1 MSKAGKAT
9 LAVTAAAA
17 AIACQSAAAEPTAS
31 VDYRYAF
38 TTKKPG
44 APSGRIFHDEFFN
57 ASDRSA
63 KPPAVQH
70 VHIQLPRGARFNW
83 RAVPLCTASDAELM
97 AQGESVCPAGSRV
110 GGEVYTFDTGVPGP
124 NRLVTSDI
132 TFLNNKNELI
142 ILTRERQSGT
152 RVATRG
158 KLGPETF
165 DFDLPPLP
173 GTPPEG
179 GADKLEDAKYP
190 VSIGPTGKSWL
201 TTPRTCPR
209 SRKWTFRVDYT
220 FRNGEKV
227 TRTSKSPCKPPR
239 KKRRRHVRSLR

>member
-1 MSKAGKAT
+1 MRKAVKGAAA
-9 LAVTAAAA
+9 LAAAA
-17 AIACQSAAAEPTAS
+17 LIASESAAAEPTAS
-31 VDYRYAF
+31 VDYHDAF

-44 APSGRIFHDEFFN
+44 VASGRLFHDEFFN
-57 ASDRSA
+57 AKDRSA

-70 VHIQLPRGARFNW
+70 VHIQLPQGARFNW

-97 AQGESVCPAGSRV
+97 AEGESACPAGSKV
-110 GGEVYTFDTGVPGP
+110 GKEVFSFDTGVDGP
-124 NRLVTSDI
+124 NRLVTNDI
-132 TFLNNKNELI
+132 SFLNNKNELI
-142 ILTRERQSGT
+142 ILTRERQTGT

-158 KLGPETF
+158 KLGRETF

-173 GTPPEG
+173 GTPPDG

-190 VSIGPTGKSWL
+190 VSIGPGGKAWL

-209 SRKWTFRVDYT
+209 SRRWTFRADYT

-227 TRTSKSPCKPPR
+227 TRTSTSPCKSPR
-239 KKRRRHVRSLR
+239 KKRRHFAPLR

>member
-1 MSKAGKAT
+1 MSKAGSAA
-9 LAVTAAAA
+9 LAAAA
-17 AIACQSAAAEPTAS
+17 AASIACQSAAAQPTAD
-31 VDYRYAF
+31 VQYRDAF
-38 TTKKPG
+38 TTKMPG

-57 ASDRSA
+57 ARDRSA
-63 KPPAVQH
+63 KPPPVQH
-70 VHIQLPRGARFNW
+70 IHVQLPHGARFNW

-97 AQGESVCPAGSRV
+97 AEGESACPARSNV
-110 GGEVYTFDTGVPGP
+110 GHEVYTFDTGSPGP
-124 NRLVTSDI
+124 NRFVTSDI
-132 TFLNNKNELI
+132 TFLNNKDELI
-142 ILTRERQSGT
+142 ILTRERQTGT

-173 GTPPEG
+173 GTPPDG
-179 GADKLEDAKYP
+179 GADKREDAKYP

-227 TRTSKSPCKPPR
+227 TRTSTSPCKP
-239 KKRRRHVRSLR
+239 RRHKRHRSRHNL